1 MNRKGEGKMGFSFS
15 SKHQVKVSCT
25 FGCSSFYCI
34 FLFVRPVCCLCVFL
48 FFFRGGGGLLA
59 AELFLYGKV

>member
-34 FLFVRPVCCLCVFL
+34 FLFVRPVCCLLFVFL
-48 FFFRGGGGLLA
+48 GGGLLEV
-59 AELFLYGKV
+59 ELFLYGKV